1 MKTAIQL
8 QPRSCYLKKLLTVLF
23 LFNFTFTFTSL
34 CVDAAQ
40 HKFKRPGKP
49 NRKIFSYKPVN
60 YDETQPAK
68 VAMYFHGYGG
78 NGNSFINNG
87 QAQKFA
93 NKYNFVLISANGLKG
108 NFFEYNSWSFKGS
121 TDGLGQNGDVTS
133 CVEYS
138 GRPDYCS
145 STCDCLN
152 ECGWTHCL
160 DDDVQFVHDF
170 VVGDDTYTNSLLDI
184 IPNFDT
190 GQFFVMGSSNG
201 GMFTWELGQNPI
213 TALLIRAMSPIIG
226 TPHCDYYN
234 LPQAEG
240 TSVPVLLLTGEN
252 DDTVSPSNQPW
263 PGNPSDI

>member
-1 MKTAIQL
+1 
-8 QPRSCYLKKLLTVLF
+8 
-23 LFNFTFTFTSL
+23 
-34 CVDAAQ
+34 
-40 HKFKRPGKP
+40 
-49 NRKIFSYKPVN
+49 
-60 YDETQPAK
+60 
-68 VAMYFHGYGG
+68 MYFHGYGG

-108 NFFEYNSWSFKGS
+108 NFSEYNSWSFKGS

-213 TALLIRAMSPIIG
+213 TAPLIRAMSPIIG
-226 TPHCDYYN
+226 TPHCDYN